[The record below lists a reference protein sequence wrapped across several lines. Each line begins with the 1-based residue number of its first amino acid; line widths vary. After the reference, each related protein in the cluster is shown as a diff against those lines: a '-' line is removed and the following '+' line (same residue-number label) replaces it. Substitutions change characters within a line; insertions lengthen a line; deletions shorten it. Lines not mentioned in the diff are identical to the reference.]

1 MSDERIMEIRTVLS
15 DLEGKIR
22 PLQWDA
28 DRRQIN
34 PYKKIELEKLSA
46 QKGVLLEELNGLQ
59 KND

>member
-15 DLEGKIR
+15 ELEGKIR

-34 PYKKIELEKLSA
+34 PFKKIELEKLTA
-46 QKGVLLEELNGLQ
+46 QKSGLLEELNGLQ
-59 KND
+59 KDD